1 MSESIKII
9 SKEGKEIEI
18 PKDCVALSELLK
30 GTIDDYPENPVL
42 PLKEIE
48 HKTIEKVKEFLLHY
62 KGTPPKEISKPLTD
76 VKMENVTDEFSSNFV
91 NKLSLDELIELTV
104 AANFM
109 SIQSLLDL
117 CCAKIASMCK
127 DKTEDEIYREFGV
140 SVPISDEEKE
150 RIRNENSW
158 IEENI

>member
-1 MSESIKII
+1 M
-9 SKEGKEIEI
+9 
-18 PKDCVALSELLK
+18 
-30 GTIDDYPENPVL
+30 
-42 PLKEIE
+42 
-48 HKTIEKVKEFLLHY
+48 HY

-76 VKMENVTDEFSSNFV
+76 VKMENVTDEFSSGFV

-127 DKTEDEIYREFGV
+127 DKTEDEIYKEFGV
-140 SVPISDEEKE
+140 STPITDEEKE